1 MEGSRG
7 NFYKQ
12 QNRDRGKP
20 NLQRSDNLCS
30 SCMMYKDSSHAVI
43 CWESGGMCVV
53 GGGVWAHTH
62 TPLEIFFFFKFKIT
76 DNMSQNLLTQI
87 SITTPPP
94 PPFQR
99 GKNPDDAC
107 KVIKHTCVKLC
118 DKLALQCMH
127 AFFR

>member
-20 NLQRSDNLCS
+20 NLQRSDNLCN

-53 GGGVWAHTH
+53 GGGGGLGTHTH
-62 TPLEIFFFFKFKIT
+62 LWRIQSFLFFFKFKIT

-87 SITTPPP
+87 SIIPPP
-94 PPFQR
+94 PSIA
-99 GKNPDDAC
+99 DDAC